1 MRKRILVI
9 DDEKPIRT
17 MLRVSLEAAG
27 YEVAEASTMEE
38 GLRSLVY
45 PVPDLVL
52 LDLVLPDGSGADI
65 LRRAREFTQVPI
77 IVISALG
84 GDSEKIA
91 LLDAGAD
98 DYLTKPFSVGELLA
112 RIRVG
117 LRHTLETKDEIVF
130 EAGPLRLDP
139 AQHQLFVRGKPVHL
153 TPTEYA
159 ILLLFFQH
167 KDRVLTREQIIQ
179 RIWGTDEN
187 ETGSLRV
194 HIFQLRKKISD
205 AADVSGIETLPGV
218 GYRLTV
224 HES

>member
-27 YEVAEASTMEE
+27 YEVAEASTAEE

-52 LDLVLPDGSGADI
+52 LDLVLPDGNGVDI
-65 LRRAREFTQVPI
+65 LRRVREFSRVPM

-84 GDSEKIA
+84 GDAEKIA

-117 LRHTLETKDEIVF
+117 LRHTLDPKEEITY
-130 EAGPLRLDP
+130 EAGPLVLDP
-139 AQHQLFVRGKPVHL
+139 AQHELLVRGKPVHL

-167 KDRVLTREQIIQ
+167 RDRVLTREQIIQ
-179 RIWGTDEN
+179 RVWGTDEN

-194 HIFQLRKKISD
+194 HIFQLRKKIAD
-205 AADVSGIETLPGV
+205 AAEVTGIETLPGV